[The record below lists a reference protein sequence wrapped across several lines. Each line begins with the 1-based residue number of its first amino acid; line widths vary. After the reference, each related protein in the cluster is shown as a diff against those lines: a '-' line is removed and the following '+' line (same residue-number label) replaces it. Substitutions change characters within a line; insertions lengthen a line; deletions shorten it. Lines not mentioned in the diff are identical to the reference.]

1 MRRREETA
9 AFAALTDES
18 VCPTRQGKLKHA
30 PPAPIA
36 VLAACLVAVSAFAAA
51 PAKNPAP
58 IKTSATV
65 RRWMKGMSLRDEV
78 AQLVFIEFHGGSPN
92 TRSRDYQKFVR
103 FIRETKVGGLIL
115 SNPNNGRGVQR
126 AEPYALAAFLN
137 RMQRIAKVPL
147 LVGGDFER
155 GASMRVSG
163 TTPFPHAMA
172 FGATGDPSL
181 TRFEGEVTAREARAL
196 GVHWV
201 YYPVAD
207 VNNNPDNPIINIRS
221 FGENPQD
228 VAAHVKAFIEGAHSD
243 KRNYVLAT
251 AKHFPGHGD
260 TAVDTHLNLATITAD
275 RDRLENVEL
284 VPFRAAIQAGVD
296 AVMTA
301 HIAVPALAPSDLPAT
316 LSPAILTGL
325 LRDQL
330 GFKGLVITDALG
342 MGGIVNGFGTGDAAV
357 RALEAGADT
366 LLMPADPE
374 AAIKAVVAA
383 VSSGRLT
390 RQRIRESVEKI
401 LSAKERIGL
410 DHTRFTDLEAIG
422 DVLDDPTANDRAQ
435 EIADRAVTLVRN
447 SGGFLPLAAPGRACY
462 LVFTEGRYSS
472 EGQAF
477 TQEVRKRLPRA
488 ALATLDPSLSRQDVD
503 EALQKLPVCES
514 YVVAAFSTVT
524 SGRGSVGL
532 GGELAP
538 TLESVMATGKPVALV
553 ALGNPYLLRNFPNAA
568 AYLVT
573 FSSVPPSEIAAAKA
587 LWGEIDISGHL
598 PVSIPGEAK
607 FGEGIQL
614 PAVHPVTS
622 GGAGAR

>member
-137 RMQRIAKVPL
+137 RMQRLAKTPL
-147 LVGGDFER
+147 MVSGDFER
-155 GASMRVSG
+155 GVSMRVEG
-163 TTPFPHAMA
+163 TTVFPHAMA
-172 FGATGDPSL
+172 FGAAGDPAFS
-181 TRFEGEVTAREARAL
+181 RFEGEVTAREARAL

-221 FGENPQD
+221 FGENPGD

-243 KRNYVLAT
+243 KRNLVLAT

-260 TAVDTHLNLATITAD
+260 TAVDSHLNLPSINAD
-275 RDRLENVEL
+275 KERLERVEL
-284 VPFRAAIQAGVD
+284 APFRAAIEAGVD
-296 AVMTA
+296 SIMTA
-301 HIAVPALAPSDLPAT
+301 HIAVPALAPPDLPAT

-325 LRDQL
+325 LRTEL
-330 GFKGLVITDALG
+330 GFKGLVVTDALE
-342 MGGIVNGFGTGDAAV
+342 MGGIAKGFSGAEAAV
-357 RALEAGADT
+357 RALEAGADA

-374 AAIKAVVAA
+374 VALKAVVAA
-383 VSSGRLT
+383 VESGRLT
-390 RQRIRESVEKI
+390 RRRIQESVAAI
-401 LSAKERIGL
+401 LSAKERVGL
-410 DHTRFTDLEAIG
+410 DRKRLVDLEAIG
-422 DVLDDPTANDRAQ
+422 DVVDSPEASERAQ
-435 EIADRAVTLVRN
+435 EIAGRAVTLVRN
-447 SGGFLPLAAPGRACY
+447 GGDLIPLATPERACY
-462 LVFTEGRYSS
+462 AVMVENRYSS
-472 EGQAF
+472 DGQVF
-477 TQEVRKRLPRA
+477 TQEVRKRAPRA
-488 ALATLDPSLSRQDVD
+488 AIASLDASMSRD
-503 EALQKLPVCES
+503 ALGDAIRGLPACQS
-514 YVVAAFSTVT
+514 YVVAAFAVVSAY
-524 SGRGSVGL
+524 RGSVGL
-532 GGELAP
+532 AGELPHAVE
-538 TLESVMATGKPVALV
+538 TLIASGKPVV
-553 ALGNPYLLRNFPNAA
+553 
-568 AYLVT
+568 
-573 FSSVPPSEIAAAKA
+573 
-587 LWGEIDISGHL
+587 
-598 PVSIPGEAK
+598 
-607 FGEGIQL
+607 
-614 PAVHPVTS
+614 
-622 GGAGAR
+622 